1 MAKVKNNTKGIRYVG
16 EAKLLPGKEGDVAD
30 ADLQGVV
37 AQSWLE
43 SGDIEIVSEEKA
55 TKK

>member
-16 EAKLLPGKEGDVAD
+16 EAKLLPGKEGDVD
-30 ADLQGVV
+30 EADLVGVV
-37 AQSWLE
+37 AQSWLA
-43 SGDIEIVSEEKA
+43 SGDIEIVLEEKA

>member
-43 SGDIEIVSEEKA
+43 SGDIEIVSEEKVG
-55 TKK
+55 KK